1 MVPTETEFAHGLAR
15 PHDVV
20 QSLFGM
26 WAQAPVIADAA
37 DECGGRA
44 EELVPRVNKYYRSL
58 FHEPER
64 LSRVRT
70 AQLRFPLMTDPVL
83 LAGECRGTRRAKP
96 ERCRS

>member
-20 QSLFGM
+20 QSLFGT
-26 WAQAPVIADAA
+26 WAQAAVITDAA

-44 EELVPRVNKYYRSL
+44 EELVPRVKHYYQGL

-64 LSRVRT
+64 LSRVRAVPLYATLT
-70 AQLRFPLMTDPVL
+70 ADPVL
-83 LAGECRGTRRAKP
+83 FAGKCRGARRAEP
-96 ERCRS
+96 ERRRP